1 MKGIC
6 VGLLAFLLCAC
17 ASTEIQEI
25 VEVKTPETALVNELG
40 HVEDNLMMSEALG
53 GFTLYDDV
61 KERRKILLTQADIEQ
76 TLKSRF
82 NLEHFTEPVSYTHLT
97 LPTT

>member
-53 GFTLYDDV
+53 GFTQLLSTWKLWLMTAMSRWTFV
-61 KERRKILLTQADIEQ
+61 QKILLWHMKQ
-76 TLKSRF
+76 S
-82 NLEHFTEPVSYTHLT
+82 
-97 LPTT
+97 